1 MLGTIQQGA
10 DYLREGFFTEY
21 LSLNPRRLDYTAG
34 DIVTYNLTSLNT
46 DTQYQ
51 VTESFKVIGALT
63 GISFQAST
71 ASDAD
76 IVFRED
82 DYGFYTDQLDVADGI
97 IGRVEINLHPTF
109 AGGESGL
116 GNRRSSLIHHEI
128 LHALGLGHLGPYNW
142 SASFTEDAIF
152 VNDSLQVSLQ
162 SYYPATSNPN
172 VIASYYQP
180 MTPMVFDYQAVADV
194 YNLDYSNVFAG
205 DTVYGFNTTIS
216 SDVSVILADMSTLL
230 KSTAYTIND
239 GGGIDTID
247 VSGYSAD
254 QVIKLQAPETTDSD
268 VNPSNAGGKVG
279 NLLFSVGTVIEIA
292 KTGSGD
298 DLLVGN
304 AVANTLVGGAGDDTL
319 TGAAGADS
327 FAFSSGHDLITDFS
341 LIDQDVLELPVGAEV
356 SYLDTSDGLVITVGD
371 LGSVTV
377 VGQSKAA
384 FGISD
389 PVPAPEPSPEPEPE
403 PAPTPEPEPEPTPE
417 SEPEPTPEP
426 EPEPAPEPEVTPAPE
441 PTPEPEADAAPTPQ
455 PQPEP
460 SPVPVPEPQP
470 EVVTPVDTSPEPT
483 PEPTEPAQPNPVPTP
498 TATQEVV
505 VEISTPTAVDEA
517 PAPSPSPVVEP
528 VPQPTPDPEP
538 TQEAAID
545 EPLTATVELVQVLQ
559 DLVSA
564 APARRQAVVVKQDGL
579 NNFSN
584 TGTFIGNNNQQSFTP
599 TPVTRS
605 SGGGGGGGG
614 GSSPSPEPTPVPPVS
629 PPEAPVTPEP
639 PAYTPVVSVAPS
651 PALQDDLITPAETS
665 SYKAKDLRNVPIDE
679 YRLFSRD
686 HITGI
691 SAKSFKG
698 LSKQHILNTTAEQ
711 FSYMRTEQL
720 RRLRVKRFKLITEPQ
735 FEAIEPL
742 TPGLKPKQLNHLA
755 SHDFSDESL
764 ELMRH
769 KQLAALDFF

>member
-10 DYLREGFFTEY
+10 DYLSEGFFTEY

-51 VTESFKVIGALT
+51 VTESFKAIGALT
-63 GISFQAST
+63 GITFQAS
-71 ASDAD
+71 SDAD
-76 IVFRED
+76 ADVVFRED
-82 DYGFYTDQLDVADGI
+82 NYGFYTDQLDITDGI
-97 IGRVEINLHPTF
+97 IGHVEINLHPTF

-116 GNRRSSLIHHEI
+116 GNRRASLIQHEI

-152 VNDSLQVSLQ
+152 SNDSVQASLQ
-162 SYYPATSNPN
+162 SYFPQTSNPN
-172 VIASYYQP
+172 VIASYALP
-180 MTPMVFDYQAVADV
+180 MTPMAFDYQAVADV

-230 KSTAYTIND
+230 KSTAFTIND

-254 QVIKLQAPETTDSD
+254 QSIRLQAPQNSDSD
-268 VNPSNAGGKVG
+268 VNPSDAGGKVG
-279 NLLFSVGTVIEIA
+279 NLLFAVGTVIEVA

-304 AVANTLVGGAGDDTL
+304 AFANTLVGGAGDDTL
-319 TGAAGADS
+319 TGAAGADV
-327 FAFSSGHDLITDFS
+327 FVFSSGNDLITDFS
-341 LIDQDVLELPVGAEV
+341 LTDQDTLELPSSAEL
-356 SYLDTSDGLVITVGD
+356 SYLDTSEGLVITVGD

-377 VGQSKAA
+377 TGQTKSA
-384 FGISD
+384 FGITD
-389 PVPAPEPSPEPEPE
+389 PE
-403 PAPTPEPEPEPTPE
+403 PTPEPEPEPTPE
-417 SEPEPTPEP
+417 PV
-426 EPEPAPEPEVTPAPE
+426 ATPAPE
-441 PTPEPEADAAPTPQ
+441 PTPEPEINVAPTPQ
-455 PQPEP
+455 PEPEQ
-460 SPVPVPEPQP
+460 SPVPVSEPEP
-470 EVVTPVDTSPEPT
+470 EVVTPVDPSPEPT

-505 VEISTPTAVDEA
+505 VEITTPTPVDEA
-517 PAPSPSPVVEP
+517 PTPSPSPIVESF
-528 VPQPTPDPEP
+528 PQPTPSPEP
-538 TQEAAID
+538 TEEQAID
-545 EPLTATVELVQVLQ
+545 EPQAATVELAEVLQ

-564 APARRQAVVVKQDGL
+564 APVGRQAVVVEQDGV

-584 TGTFIGNNNQQSFTP
+584 TGTFLGNNNQQSFTP
-599 TPVTRS
+599 APITRS

-614 GSSPSPEPTPVPPVS
+614 GGSSSSRPPAPVS

-639 PAYTPVVSVAPS
+639 PTYTPVVSTAPS
-651 PALQDDLITPAETS
+651 PAVQDDLITPAETS
-665 SYKAKDLRNVPIDE
+665 SYKAKDLRNVAVDD

-686 HITGI
+686 HITGLA
-691 SAKSFKG
+691 AKSFKG

-711 FSYMRTEQL
+711 FSYMSTGQL

-742 TPGLKPKQLNHLA
+742 TPGLKPKQLSHLS

-764 ELMRH
+764 ELMGS